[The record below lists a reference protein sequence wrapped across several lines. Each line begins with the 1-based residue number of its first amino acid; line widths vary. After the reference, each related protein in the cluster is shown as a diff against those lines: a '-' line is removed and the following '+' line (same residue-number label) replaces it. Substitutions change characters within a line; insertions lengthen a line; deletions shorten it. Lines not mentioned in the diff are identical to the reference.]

1 MTNTLVTTNTITT
14 LEIAEMMEMEHK
26 TLLRKLTGDK
36 THKGVVEILTEHQM
50 VPSEFFLPSTYKDAS
65 GKENK
70 CYLVTKMGCEFL
82 AHKFTGEKGIIFTAK
97 YVKRFNEM
105 EQVLKN
111 KADYL
116 LTIYNGGTP
125 AITAAKAL
133 VEMETAPL
141 KAENEAMRPKAE
153 FHDAV
158 TSSADCVD
166 VGTFSKMLNKEGI
179 DLGRNQLF
187 HWLRKNKILMQ
198 SNIPYQSK
206 INCGWFEVEERVK
219 NGVLYPTTVVTPKGQ
234 VALTKKIKKA
244 LGGK

>member
-14 LEIAEMMEMEHK
+14 LEIAEMMEMEHYK
-26 TLLRKLTGDK
+26 VLRKLEGDK
-36 THKGVVEILTEHQM
+36 TRKGYIGILNDSQMGVVDYFIK
-50 VPSEFFLPSTYKDAS
+50 STYVDSK
-65 GKENK
+65 GEQRP

-82 AHKFTGEKGIIFTAK
+82 ANKFTGEKGVLFTAK

-116 LTIYNGGTP
+116 LAIYNGGIP
-125 AITAAKAL
+125 AVTAAKQL
-133 VEMETAPL
+133 VELETATL
-141 KAENEAMRPKAE
+141 KAENEEMRPKAE

-158 TSSADCVD
+158 TSSEDCVD
-166 VGTFSKMLNKEGI
+166 IGTFSKMLNKKGI

-198 SNIPYQSK
+198 SNIPYQAK

-244 LGGK
+244 LGEK

>member
-1 MTNTLVTTNTITT
+1 
-14 LEIAEMMEMEHK
+14 
-26 TLLRKLTGDK
+26 
-36 THKGVVEILTEHQM
+36 
-50 VPSEFFLPSTYKDAS
+50 
-65 GKENK
+65 
-70 CYLVTKMGCEFL
+70 MGCEFL
-82 AHKFTGEKGIIFTAK
+82 AHKFIGEKGIIFTAK

-133 VEMETAPL
+133 VEMGNSYPL

-166 VGTFSKMLNKEGI
+166 VGTFSKMS
-179 DLGRNQLF
+179 Q
-187 HWLRKNKILMQ
+187 
-198 SNIPYQSK
+198 
-206 INCGWFEVEERVK
+206 
-219 NGVLYPTTVVTPKGQ
+219 
-234 VALTKKIKKA
+234 
-244 LGGK
+244 

>member
-26 TLLRKLTGDK
+26 NLLRKLTGSSNS
-36 THKGVVEILTEHQM
+36 KGIIEILTERNIE
-50 VPSEFFLPSTYKDAS
+50 PSEFFLPSTYKDTS

-82 AHKFTGEKGIIFTAK
+82 ANKFTGEKGVLFTAK

-116 LTIYNGGTP
+116 LAIYNGGIP
-125 AITAAKAL
+125 AVTAAKQL
-133 VEMETAPL
+133 VELETTTL
-141 KAENEAMRPKAE
+141 KAENEEMRPKAE

-158 TSSADCVD
+158 TSSPDCVD
-166 VGTFSKMLNKEGI
+166 IGTFSKMLNKKGI

-198 SNIPYQSK
+198 SNIPYQAK

-244 LGGK
+244 LGEK

>member
-116 LTIYNGGTP
+116 LTIYNGRTP

-133 VEMETAPL
+133 VKMETAPL
-141 KAENEAMRPKAE
+141 KAE

-166 VGTFSKMLNKEGI
+166 VGTYSKMLNKEGI

-219 NGVLYPTTVVTPKGQ
+219 NGVLYPTTVVTPKRASSSYKENQKGIRR
-234 VALTKKIKKA
+234 KII
-244 LGGK
+244 